1 MPQFSVFGA
10 KQWFS
15 RWILSVSWRPQLAHL
30 EVVVI
35 AAVKRI
41 CFSLFMCHYVMSARC
56 FSQQT
61 EGMCSGAESDL
72 ASEAL
77 KAAMTWY
84 LFSDVEPK
92 RCSCVKI
99 HFSIFRILLYIRYSV
114 QLFLIQ
120 RLKIRIHISELRK
133 HWCVDH
139 RQDSLGSGVFCND
152 CLFHACFPHT
162 APPPQLSL
170 YFQPTGSKEFQS
182 TLEISRWWGSPRGSV
197 FVWWSLWRCKVN
209 WCGRLW
215 HVPLHC
221 CLSWWH

>member
-1 MPQFSVFGA
+1 MKSWSCHSFVFGA

-15 RWILSVSWRPQLAHL
+15 CWILSVSWLPQLAHL

-41 CFSLFMCHYVMSARC
+41 CFSLLMCHYVMSAWC
-56 FSQQT
+56 VSQQT
-61 EGMCSGAESDL
+61 GGMCSGAEADL

-84 LFSDVEPK
+84 LFGDVEPK

-99 HFSIFRILLYIRYSV
+99 HFSIFRLLLYIRYSV

-120 RLKIRIHISELRK
+120 RLKITIHISELRK

-139 RQDSLGSGVFCND
+139 RQDSLWVQVCFVTTV
-152 CLFHACFPHT
+152 FHACFPHT
-162 APPPQLSL
+162 EPPHTPSPAQLCL
-170 YFQPTGSKEFQS
+170 YFQDQRNFRA
-182 TLEISRWWGSPRGSV
+182 RWKYLAGGEA
-197 FVWWSLWRCKVN
+197 
-209 WCGRLW
+209 
-215 HVPLHC
+215 HVDP
-221 CLSWWH
+221 CLFDGLSDAVK

>member
-15 RWILSVSWRPQLAHL
+15 CWILSVSWRPQLAHL

-139 RQDSLGSGVFCND
+139 RQDSLWVQVCFVTTVFFM
-152 CLFHACFPHT
+152 LVSHIQS
-162 APPPQLSL
+162 PPQLSSA
-170 YFQPTGSKEFQS
+170 FIF
-182 TLEISRWWGSPRGSV
+182 SRQDQRNFRARWKYLAGGEA
-197 FVWWSLWRCKVN
+197 
-209 WCGRLW
+209 
-215 HVPLHC
+215 HVDP
-221 CLSWWH
+221 CLFDGLSDAVK